1 MDCDCESITFEQN
14 YYREVIDTVARY
26 MIINILE
33 ENDEDFEQIPE
44 PFSVENVIAIVVLE
58 QLKNIEKPFKTIKK
72 FYDEPEL
79 IEEFIDYEKVSR
91 MMADLFEEKT
101 EILEKIGTNGTNGTN
116 GENKKEEEIQS
127 ISRAQA
133 VEELLSKL
141 RKLI

>member
-33 ENDEDFEQIPE
+33 ENDEYFEQIPE

-116 GENKKEEEIQS
+116 GENKKEEI
-127 ISRAQA
+127 
-133 VEELLSKL
+133 EELLSKL

>member
-33 ENDEDFEQIPE
+33 ENDEEYEQVPE
-44 PFSVENVIAIVVLE
+44 PFSVENIIAIVVLE
-58 QLKNIEKPFKTIKK
+58 QLKKIEKPFKTIKK

-79 IEEFIDYEKVSR
+79 LEQFIDYERVTK

-101 EILEKIGTNGTNGTN
+101 EILEKIEMAQNNGTKQFG
-116 GENKKEEEIQS
+116 
-127 ISRAQA
+127 
-133 VEELLSKL
+133 
-141 RKLI
+141 RKFKGRK

>member
-14 YYREVIDTVARY
+14 YYREVIDTIARY

-33 ENDEDFEQIPE
+33 ENDEEFEQIPE

-58 QLKNIEKPFKTIKK
+58 QLKHIEKPFKTIKK

-79 IEEFIDYEKVSR
+79 LEQFIDYEKVTR
-91 MMADLFEEKT
+91 MMANLFEEKT

-116 GENKKEEEIQS
+116 KKEEM
-127 ISRAQA
+127 
-133 VEELLSKL
+133 EELLSKL

>member
-1 MDCDCESITFEQN
+1 MEYDCESITFEQN

-33 ENDEDFEQIPE
+33 ENEGEYEQVPE

-58 QLKNIEKPFKTIKK
+58 QLKKIEKPFKTIKK

-79 IEEFIDYEKVSR
+79 LEQFIDYEKVSR

-101 EILEKIGTNGTNGTN
+101 EILEKIEKAQNKMAQNKMAQNNGR
-116 GENKKEEEIQS
+116 KKFG
-127 ISRAQA
+127 RN
-133 VEELLSKL
+133 
-141 RKLI
+141 

>member
-1 MDCDCESITFEQN
+1 MDSESIIFEQN
-14 YYREVIDTVARY
+14 YYREVIDTIARY

-44 PFSVENVIAIVVLE
+44 PFSVENIIAIVVLE
-58 QLKNIEKPFKTIKK
+58 QLKHIEKPFKTIKQ

-79 IEEFIDYEKVSR
+79 IEEFIDYEKVTK

-116 GENKKEEEIQS
+116 GANGENKKEEI
-127 ISRAQA
+127 
-133 VEELLSKL
+133 EELLSKL

>member
-116 GENKKEEEIQS
+116 GENKKEEI
-127 ISRAQA
+127 
-133 VEELLSKL
+133 EELLSKL

>member
-33 ENDEDFEQIPE
+33 ENDEDFEQVPE

-58 QLKNIEKPFKTIKK
+58 QLKNIEKPFKTIKR

-116 GENKKEEEIQS
+116 GENKKEEI
-127 ISRAQA
+127 
-133 VEELLSKL
+133 EELLSKL

>member
-58 QLKNIEKPFKTIKK
+58 QLKKIEKPFKTIKT

-116 GENKKEEEIQS
+116 GENKKEEI
-127 ISRAQA
+127 
-133 VEELLSKL
+133 EELLSKL

>member
-58 QLKNIEKPFKTIKK
+58 QLKKIEKPFKTIKK

-91 MMADLFEEKT
+91 IVRSCKF
-101 EILEKIGTNGTNGTN
+101 G
-116 GENKKEEEIQS
+116 
-127 ISRAQA
+127 
-133 VEELLSKL
+133 LSGGGCKSTGQVL
-141 RKLI
+141 PAGLVLVTL

>member
-33 ENDEDFEQIPE
+33 ENDEEYEQVPE

-58 QLKNIEKPFKTIKK
+58 QLKKIEKPFKTIKK

-79 IEEFIDYEKVSR
+79 LEQFIDYERVTK

-101 EILEKIGTNGTNGTN
+101 EILEKIEMAQNNGTKQFG
-116 GENKKEEEIQS
+116 
-127 ISRAQA
+127 
-133 VEELLSKL
+133 
-141 RKLI
+141 RKFKGRK

>member
-1 MDCDCESITFEQN
+1 
-14 YYREVIDTVARY
+14 

-58 QLKNIEKPFKTIKK
+58 QLKNIEKPFKTIKT

-116 GENKKEEEIQS
+116 GENKKEEI
-127 ISRAQA
+127 
-133 VEELLSKL
+133 EELLSKL

>member
-58 QLKNIEKPFKTIKK
+58 QLKKIEKPFKTIKK

-79 IEEFIDYEKVSR
+79 IEEFIDYEKVTK

-101 EILEKIGTNGTNGTN
+101 EILEKIEMAQNNGTSATRAF
-116 GENKKEEEIQS
+116 ERSSNKFG
-127 ISRAQA
+127 
-133 VEELLSKL
+133 
-141 RKLI
+141 RKFKGRK